1 MQINHSDEAILFLLD
16 NDLFIQWVFY
26 PTAELDAYWQEQ
38 INNKQ
43 VSKKDIT
50 TLKDIIKKLKIKEP
64 VLSKTDKMEI
74 WNKIERNTLNSTK
87 NRISLRRIWLRVASV
102 AAIVAL
108 LIGGYWLFSVNQKK
122 ITETDY
128 TAIMTNDEQVM
139 RSNDVIL
146 TLSDN
151 KKIAVDSSNI
161 VYNKDGSSNIQTEE
175 NDLKK
180 NIDEPQFNQLSVPYG
195 KIVSLTLSDGTKIW
209 VNSGSKVIYPT
220 VFREDKR
227 EIFVS
232 GEVYLDVVKN
242 AECPFVIK
250 TNNIDVNVLGT
261 KLNISAY
268 NDDSFQSVVLVSGAV
283 EVKSKELKGEYD
295 ILPNQMLSYNLSNK
309 NVNIRKVD
317 VNNYISWIKGYL
329 LLNSET
335 LDNVLQKL
343 ERHYNISFAYNQNTL
358 KNVRVSGKLNLDSG
372 IEEVLK
378 YISITVPITYQINDK
393 QITVS
398 LK

>member
-242 AECPFVIK
+242 PECPFVIK

-317 VNNYISWIKGYL
+317 VNNYTSWIKGYL
-329 LLNSET
+329 LLSSET

-343 ERHYNISFAYNQNTL
+343 ERHYNISFAYNPNTL
-358 KNVRVSGKLNLDSG
+358 KNVRVSGKLNLNSG